1 MSKIFKNRLEG
12 LSALN
17 RGVRALAKAV
27 TTTLGPQGSHV
38 VIKKDHTPPYVTKHG
53 ASIAKE
59 INLSDA
65 FENTGL
71 KLAREAA
78 LQTEAQVGDGSTT
91 AIVLTDALFS
101 SGLKGIAVGLDPLE
115 IKQGIQLAGEMLDKE
130 LAKLAIGINETQ
142 DIFHIATT
150 SANHD
155 PSIGRILSDAIATV
169 GVEGVFSIR
178 EGAGAETT
186 LQATTHVG
194 LNSGY
199 LSAYFITHPETMEVI
214 YEDASILLCN
224 QTLSCLNQSFI
235 HFLEQIFQT
244 SRNPLIIVAE
254 DFDPQLLSI
263 LIVNKLKGNLPVCAI
278 KAPGYGE
285 QRRETLEDI
294 AILTGA
300 TLVGDLLEI
309 SLNEDNSNVLGRV
322 GKVVV
327 TQNTTL
333 LSEGKGSKERIE
345 QRIDYLRQAI
355 LDSSSEIDT
364 EDLEKR
370 LARFVGGMAQIYL
383 GAATES
389 DYREKKICLE
399 NALKA
404 TKAAFKEGCL
414 PGGGTA
420 LARAASIVK
429 IPDQLS
435 TGVVF
440 GCKCMLQ
447 SAEAPLRVLA
457 MNCGKVSDY
466 VVETVLSYPDPYF
479 GYNCISDTFEN
490 LISSGVFD
498 AFTVIKFALK
508 YSISISC
515 LLLTSSFFIVDSSEG
530 DPKFPESSFPD
541 TP

>member
-38 VIKKDHTPPYVTKHG
+38 VIKKDLSPPYVTKHG

-78 LQTEAQVGDGSTT
+78 LQTEAEIGDGSTT
-91 AIVLTDALFS
+91 TIVLTEALFS

-130 LAKLAIGINETQ
+130 LAKLAVEVSETE

-150 SANHD
+150 SANYD
-155 PSIGRILSDAIATV
+155 PSIGKILSDAIARV
-169 GVEGVFSIR
+169 GIEGVFVVK
-178 EGAGAETT
+178 EGTETALET
-186 LQATTHVG
+186 TTHVG

-199 LSAYFITHPETMEVI
+199 LSSYFVTHPETMEVV
-214 YEDASILLCN
+214 YENASILLCN
-224 QTLSCLNQSFI
+224 QTLSSLNQSFI
-235 HFLEQIFQT
+235 HFLEQTFQT
-244 SRNPLIIVAE
+244 SCDPLIIIAE

-263 LIVNKLKGNLPVCAI
+263 LIVNKLKGNLPICAI
-278 KAPGYGE
+278 KAPGYGQ
-285 QRRETLEDI
+285 QRREILEDI

-300 TLVGDLLEI
+300 TLVGDLLGI
-309 SLNEDNSNVLGRV
+309 SLDKSNLDVLGRI
-322 GKVVV
+322 GKIVVK
-327 TQNTTL
+327 QNSTVFF
-333 LSEGKGSKERIE
+333 EGKGNQERVE
-345 QRIDYLRQAI
+345 QRIEYLREAI
-355 LDSSSEIDT
+355 VHSKSEMDT
-364 EDLEKR
+364 QDLEKR
-370 LARFVGGMAQIYL
+370 LARFVGGLAQIYL
-383 GAATES
+383 GATTENEFK
-389 DYREKKICLE
+389 EKKIRLE
-399 NALKA
+399 NALKSI
-404 TKAAFKEGCL
+404 KAAFKEGCL

-429 IPDQLS
+429 VPEQLS
-435 TGVVF
+435 KGVMF

-447 SAEAPLRVLA
+447 SAEVPLRVLA
-457 MNCGKVSDY
+457 TNCGKVPEY
-466 VVETVLSYPDPYF
+466 VVDTVLDHPDPYF
-479 GYNCISDTFEN
+479 GYNCIKDTFEN
-490 LISSGVFD
+490 LIASGVFD
-498 AFTVIKFALK
+498 PFTVIKFALK

-515 LLLTSSFFIVDSSEG
+515 LLLTSSFFIADSSEEIQN
-530 DPKFPESSFPD
+530 PSFPE
-541 TP
+541 T